1 MTVDTVVDLGQR
13 AMIVTLLAAG
23 PLLLAGM
30 IVGLLISLF
39 QSVTQVQEITLTFI
53 PKIVAVFIAF
63 IVFLPW
69 MAELVLGLV
78 RELLTNMHLL
88 IR

>member
-1 MTVDTVVDLGQR
+1 MTIDTVVDLGQR
-13 AMIVTLLAAG
+13 AMIVTLMAAG

-69 MAELVLGLV
+69 MAELVVGLV
-78 RELLTNMHLL
+78 RELFTNLDQL
-88 IR
+88 VR